1 MVVVIGVRGR
11 REFGE
16 ELMLVCGEPTRCR
29 GTEGGSCLGGATRA
43 RWLVDSDLTTSNSK
57 SNELVWEDVGET
69 VVVELGYEDGEGGGR
84 GWLSGAVVDDNESA
98 VVGEGAGMP

>member
-1 MVVVIGVRGR
+1 VVVVIGVRGR

-69 VVVELGYEDGEGGGR
+69 VVVELGTRTGKVVDGVD
-84 GWLSGAVVDDNESA
+84 SGAVVDDDESA